1 MLRQLEQAKKPQLLE
16 DAMQVNKEKSSP
28 NQEQAAGNSHES
40 QLKVAVK
47 LEK

>member
-16 DAMQVNKEKSSP
+16 DATQVNGERSSP
-28 NQEQAAGNSHES
+28 KQEQAAVNHHEN
-40 QLKVAVK
+40 QRKVAVE